1 MFENVD
7 LYFGDSIIDVL
18 MCQVVYT
25 SVTTVSFGKAFCY
38 VLLHFQPWSPN
49 IIVWSLYVQEN
60 IAGLH
65 LDLVWK
71 GVNTLALAL
80 LKSFSASIQKSN

>member
-7 LYFGDSIIDVL
+7 LYFGVASL
-18 MCQVVYT
+18 MYWCAKWYT
-25 SVTTVSFGKAFCY
+25 SVTTASFGKAFCY
-38 VLLHFQPWSPN
+38 LLLHFQPWSPN

-71 GVNTLALAL
+71 GVNFGTG
-80 LKSFSASIQKSN
+80 SFKKFFSLYSKV